1 MSWRKRAQEQVT
13 HISLFHIEVTDKHKQ
28 ERQCTYTHN
37 IVGCKHNN
45 NNICCCETAV
55 RITHSECVSVTLVI

>member
-13 HISLFHIEVTDKHKQ
+13 HISLFHIKVTDKGKQ

-37 IVGCKHNN
+37 IEGCLH
-45 NNICCCETAV
+45 ICSCGIAV
-55 RITHSECVSVTLVI
+55 RIAYSERVSVTLVI